1 MKTIIITIVT
11 ALVLVAGTAAF
22 LYWRSIPE
30 PQPVQAPTAPV
41 VPADD
46 ISMQQEMIEPTPETP
61 APPEPPALPALSES
75 DSYMWDALAGLI
87 NNESW
92 MKLFLP
98 AHLIQK
104 MVATIDNLPR
114 KHLPRNIVFVK
125 RLRGPFMVEGP
136 EGNYNISPNNA
147 ARYAVYVKI
156 AESIDARKLVDAYVH
171 LYPLFQEAYKELGYP
186 DKYFNDR
193 LLAVID
199 NLLAAPDVKDPVWLR
214 QPNVMYLYADPDL
227 EASSAGQKIL
237 MRMGS
242 ANAAVVKSKLRDI
255 KQIIMLRMTEK
266 QIGATP

>member
-1 MKTIIITIVT
+1 MKTIIITIVA
-11 ALVLVAGTAAF
+11 ALVLIGGTAAF

-30 PQPVQAPTAPV
+30 PQPAQAPPDLSI
-41 VPADD
+41 PA
-46 ISMQQEMIEPTPETP
+46 QQIPMSQQIIEPTPEIP
-61 APPEPPALPALSES
+61 LLPALPTLSES
-75 DSYMWDALAGLI
+75 DPYMRDALTSLM

-92 MKLFLP
+92 IRLFLP
-98 AHLIQK
+98 AHFIQK

-114 KHLPRNIVFVK
+114 KHLPGNIVPVK
-125 RLRGPFMVEGP
+125 RLPGPFMIEGP
-136 EGNYNISPNNA
+136 EGNYSINPNNA

-156 AESIDARKLVDAYVH
+156 VESMDAPKLVDAYVH

-186 DKYFNDR
+186 DKDFNDR

-227 EASSAGQKIL
+227 EARASGQKIL

-242 ANAAVVKSKLRDI
+242 RNAAIVKSKLRDI

-266 QIGATP
+266 QIGAPP